1 MKLVFIPAEK
11 NKGFELINEFVHLV
25 PFFLSKGKSMYCFEF
40 TNFMKEQFLLLLFL
54 VCLCVNKVSA
64 QDIFLLKTGP
74 TPARVLAPIGKGTNG
89 NIYTMKVSKNN
100 MKLFVGG
107 SFTSIDSTTIANSIA
122 YLLELGGNY
131 YWNPLGTGV
140 NGVVNAICEH
150 DNKIFVGGEFPTAG
164 TLPVNNVAFYDGSNW
179 LDEGCIYGVV
189 YDLVEFN
196 GTLYSAGDFDVCTAP
211 SEVNFARWNN
221 GFWQHIMGI
230 DGWVNTME
238 VVDTNLF
245 LGGKFKYN
253 NVDYNVL
260 KWNENQGFQLFNNA
274 IANEVK
280 DFETFHDTVY
290 AVCKR
295 TSVTDSNLLMKLV
308 NDTWAPCKG
317 TVKEP
322 EFSNIVAPN
331 SSFNTLCV
339 ETDTLSVGGKF
350 SFDPSTDNSVVYN
363 CANLVSPSNLLNWFT
378 VNDEVEK
385 MILFKGAFIAVG
397 KFTKGFNYNTCDSIM
412 LHHIG
417 RKTYSHTNAITNI
430 NNPEPQFIVYP
441 NPVTSHS
448 ITIVNDFNANN
459 VVIVD
464 LLGRTIYSASIEG
477 ASQNISLPEFM
488 KGNFIITLFNKEGLR
503 KSQKL
508 VVE

>member
-1 MKLVFIPAEK
+1 
-11 NKGFELINEFVHLV
+11 
-25 PFFLSKGKSMYCFEF
+25 MYCFEF
-40 TNFMKEQFLLLLFL
+40 SNFLKEKFVLLLFM
-54 VCLCVNKVSA
+54 VCLCANSVFG
-64 QDIFLLKTGP
+64 QDNFQHKSGP
-74 TPARVLAPIGKGTNG
+74 TPARVLAPISKGTNG
-89 NIYTMKVSKNN
+89 NVFTMKVSKNN

-107 SFTSIDSTTIANSIA
+107 SFTMVDSTTAANSIA

-131 YWNPLGTGV
+131 YWYPLGNGV

-164 TLPVNNVAFYDGSNW
+164 TLPVNNVAFYDGANW
-179 LDEGCIYGVV
+179 MDAGCIYGVV

-211 SEVNFARWNN
+211 SEVNFARWSN
-221 GFWQHIMGI
+221 GIWQQIMGI
-230 DGWVNTME
+230 NGWVNTME

-253 NVDYNVL
+253 SIDYNVL
-260 KWNENQGFQLFNNA
+260 KWNETSGYQFFNNT

-280 DFETFHDTVY
+280 DFETFHDTIY

-295 TSVTDSNLLMKLV
+295 TNTLDSNLVMKLV
-308 NDTWAPCKG
+308 NDTWVPCKG

-322 EFSNIVAPN
+322 EFSSIIAPN

-350 SFDPSTDNSVVYN
+350 SYDPSTDNSVVYN
-363 CANLVSPSNLLNWFT
+363 CANLVAPSNLLNWFT

-385 MILFKGAFIAVG
+385 MILFKGAFIAAG
-397 KFTKGFNYNTCDSIM
+397 KFTKGYNYNSCDSVT

-430 NNPEPQFIVYP
+430 NHSEPQFLVYP
-441 NPVTSHS
+441 NPVTSNF
-448 ITIVNDFNANN
+448 ITVVNDFNANT
-459 VVIVD
+459 VLIVD
-464 LLGRTIYSASIEG
+464 LMGRMVFSTTINSDT
-477 ASQNISLPEFM
+477 QNISLPEFGS
-488 KGNFIITLFNKEGLR
+488 GNYIITLINKEGLR

-508 VVE
+508 KVE